1 MSTPHPADH
10 PSQLNQ
16 MLITAVEKIHKAL
29 NQIHTNFQI
38 VDDINTA
45 VDNRFS
51 EIIERIEQL
60 EANNDESTTL
70 EAESEA
76 LAMGGMNA
84 LNESRG
90 YDTTAPDPCG
100 HQCPPDCPR
109 CGEER

>member
-1 MSTPHPADH
+1 MS
-10 PSQLNQ
+10 NQ
-16 MLITAVEKIHKAL
+16 DPTETQTQINEMLIEAIEKIQGAL
-29 NQIHTNFQI
+29 KQIHTNFQI
-38 VDDINTA
+38 VDDINVA

-51 EIIERIEQL
+51 EIIERIEGL
-60 EANNDESTTL
+60 EADNDETTTL

-76 LAMGGMNA
+76 LAMGGMSA